1 MEQDNKHSLKD
12 LVMFGAQQ
20 KPVDFSQAFDELIV
34 DKLQAAVDARKLE
47 IAQTI
52 FNSAPADQ
60 EQG

>member
-1 MEQDNKHSLKD
+1 MEQDNKYTLKD
-12 LVMFGAQQ
+12 LLMFSAHQQ
-20 KPVDFSQAFDELIV
+20 PVDFSQAFDELMV

-52 FNSAPADQ
+52 FNSAPAEQ

>member
-1 MEQDNKHSLKD
+1 MEQDNKYTLKD

-20 KPVDFSQAFDELIV
+20 KPIDFSQAFDNLIV
-34 DKLQAAVDARKLE
+34 DKLQAAVDARKIE
-47 IAQTI
+47 IAQTM